1 MKKILI
7 IIYSAFIVIV
17 LVNIIYYKSL
27 YNKQIEYITTHLDHQ
42 VQLTGIAVDD
52 VNNTFTSDLSEIGY
66 LEDLGSFFTDQGY
79 RTGAVE
85 KMRLFYSKYQDFITG
100 IKIYDDAKNE
110 FTLKIEDG
118 EWLEQQFVLH
128 SMNTIFTR
136 DSLVKGN
143 RNFEYYLPV
152 IKNNNISGNI
162 VVTVDYDKYF
172 DALFSVYNLKDYQ
185 WQWVLN
191 SSGDVVYSNSGE
203 QVMYGE
209 KEKITTA
216 LESGSVGNII
226 HNAVF
231 GGKDRQLVS
240 SYYPTQLL
248 QRDLAIIFSSPT
260 TWFQNYIIRNS
271 FLIVIATLLLIQT
284 IIFILLRHLKKRENE
299 NKKLRESEGT
309 LNTLIDRLPAGVI
322 VYDKNREILLANS
335 MITKQLSLTSASGM
349 KGTEYPEPSLSVINE
364 YFAKNP
370 GGVLNPAQFA
380 IFKQESGDRIFL
392 RNTIP
397 VVFFGKEGFADILVD
412 ITEVEDARNHEAKAN
427 RAKSEFLARLS
438 YEVRTPLTGI
448 IGMTDIMGRKK
459 PEEIS
464 QIVSILRKSS
474 EDLLNL
480 RDDIL
485 DFSKIE
491 TGNLVLKEIPFNL
504 RDELDYCTDRA
515 RTLLS
520 GKNIQFLT
528 NVDEN
533 VPVSI
538 ISDPYRLRQI
548 MTNLIDNSI
557 KNTSSGKISLSCSL
571 LGNDNGYVKL
581 AFDLSD
587 AGKISDTGILKK
599 IFSETVNIES
609 KVLTSDDESVFG
621 PVMAAQLIRLMGGKI
636 TVESA
641 TDPDG
646 KTGTNIRFT
655 LGVYSFD
662 RKQKAL
668 EIDSIRSFNEIKTL
682 VITDP
687 QADDDRV
694 LSLLHQLRL
703 NISVTNF
710 QKSTPNQI
718 KASLNSAE
726 DRYKM
731 VVILN
736 DYKFNGFD
744 VAQSL
749 KDNNLSDK
757 LIIILIS
764 TEDSRGN
771 YLKSVI
777 LDIDH
782 YLVMP
787 PDSIT
792 LAKAIAECFT
802 SIDYQGRDGDGD
814 TTKKE
819 LHTLIIEDNKMNL
832 KVLSMLLEMLGCS
845 YDIAENGE
853 DGCAKAG
860 NNKYD
865 IIFMDLILPG
875 IDGYESARR
884 ILEENPEA
892 FIIAITADN
901 MPASRSKAELSGIKE
916 FISKPVRIDDLKKIL
931 AKYFSE

>member
-7 IIYSAFIVIV
+7 IIYSAFIVII

-27 YNKQIEYITTHLDHQ
+27 YNKQIAYITTHLDHQ
-42 VQLTGIAVDD
+42 VQLTGISVDD

-85 KMRLFYSKYQDFITG
+85 KMRLFYLKYQDFISG
-100 IKIYDDAKNE
+100 IKIFDDERNE

-118 EWLEQQFVLH
+118 EWLEQQFILH
-128 SMNTIFTR
+128 SLNSIYTR
-136 DSLVKGN
+136 DTLVKTN
-143 RNFEYYLPV
+143 RNFEYFLPV
-152 IKNNNISGNI
+152 IRNNKISGNI
-162 VVTVDYDKYF
+162 VVTVDYLKYF
-172 DALFSVYNLKDYQ
+172 DALFSVYKLKDYQ
-185 WQWVLN
+185 WQWVVD
-191 SSGDVVYSNSGE
+191 SSGEIIYSNSE
-203 QVMYGE
+203 EKVMYGE

-226 HNAVF
+226 HNAVS
-231 GGKDRQLVS
+231 GGKERQLVS

-248 QRDLAIIFSSPT
+248 QRDMAIVFSSPT

-271 FLIVIATLLLIQT
+271 FLIVIATLLLIQA
-284 IIFILLRHLKKRENE
+284 IIWILLRHLKKRENE
-299 NKKLRESEGT
+299 NKKLRESEGALT
-309 LNTLIDRLPAGVI
+309 TLIDRLPAGVI
-322 VYDKNREILLANS
+322 IYDKNREILLANGL
-335 MITKQLSLTSASGM
+335 ITKQLSLSSPSGI
-349 KGTEYPEPSLSVINE
+349 KGTGYPEFSLSVINE

-370 GGVLNPAQFA
+370 GGILDPAQFA
-380 IFKQESGDRIFL
+380 IIKQETGDRIFL

-397 VVFFGKEGFADILVD
+397 LHFSGKECFADMLVD
-412 ITEVEDARNHEAKAN
+412 ITEVEAARNHEAKAN

-448 IGMTDIMGRKK
+448 IGMTDIIGR
-459 PEEIS
+459 ENAGDIS
-464 QIVSILRKSS
+464 QIVSILRKST

-504 RDELDYCTDRA
+504 RDELDYCADKA
-515 RTLLS
+515 RTFLS
-520 GKNIQFLT
+520 GKNIQFL
-528 NVDEN
+528 NVVEEN

-548 MTNLIDNSI
+548 VTNLISHSL
-557 KNTSSGKISLSCSL
+557 KNTTSGKISLNCSL
-571 LGNDNGYVKL
+571 LGNDNGFAKL
-581 AFDLSD
+581 AFDLSHSGKMTD
-587 AGKISDTGILKK
+587 AGKLKK
-599 IFSETVNIES
+599 IFSEAVNIES
-609 KVLTSDDESVFG
+609 KVLTGDDEAVFG
-621 PVMAAQLIRLMGGKI
+621 LEMAAQLVRMMGGKI

-641 TDPDG
+641 PDPDG
-646 KTGTNIRFT
+646 KAGTWIRFT
-655 LGVYSFD
+655 LGAHSFD

-668 EIDSIRSFNEIKTL
+668 EVDSVKSFDKLKTL

-694 LSLLHQLRL
+694 LGLLHQLRL

-710 QKSTPNQI
+710 QKSTANQI
-718 KASLNSAE
+718 KAGLNSAD

-731 VVILN
+731 VIILN
-736 DYKFNGFD
+736 DEKFNGFD
-744 VAQSL
+744 VAKSL
-749 KDNNLSDK
+749 KDNNISDK
-757 LIIILIS
+757 LIIVLIS
-764 TEDSRGN
+764 SEDTGGN
-771 YLKSVI
+771 YLKSVVM
-777 LDIDH
+777 DVDH
-782 YLVMP
+782 YIVMP
-787 PDSIT
+787 PDAMT
-792 LAKAIAECFT
+792 LAKAIAQSFT
-802 SIDYQGRDGDGD
+802 AIEYQGKDGTDD

-819 LHTLIIEDNKMNL
+819 LHALIVEDNKMNL
-832 KVLSMLLEMLGCS
+832 KVLSMLLGILGCS
-845 YDIAENGE
+845 YEIAENGE
-853 DGCAKAG
+853 DGCLKAG
-860 NNKYD
+860 NSKYD

-892 FIIAITADN
+892 FIVAITADN